1 MRKFGDAYKE
11 KMVKHEQLHEAKV
24 VNEFKQIYNSLLE
37 HYNLT
42 AIHDLNEKSQVAF
55 LTELNQYWTEETGL
69 TDIGRNFLKKRTP
82 ILTENSTPLQ
92 KKNYLKDKVGILLSE
107 TLRQNDI
114 KYKVYNVIDEM
125 YQQVKGKNINSVMSP
140 ETINNTITEAFAT
153 VLDQFVKDIYIEIS
167 ESAKKFKSKSVNE
180 SIKQKVFIKKK
191 K

>member
-167 ESAKKFKSKSVNE
+167 ESAKPKSVNE
-180 SIKQKVFIKKK
+180 NKKPKVFIKRK
-191 K
+191 